1 MKAFNFG
8 MILGRFQG
16 MHIGHVQMIEKALST
31 CEYVL
36 VMVGSSQESF
46 TVRNPFTCK
55 MRMDIIRAAFPKEL
69 ESGKLVLA
77 HMDDMTNENDH
88 TFEWGDYVMHRIQMW
103 KNYFNVPGELDLL
116 ITGEEEDRKK
126 WFRPEEVMKVN
137 QLILSREQLPVS
149 ATMMRQFLI
158 DDNWTEWVRWM
169 PVYES
174 AGARITF
181 GDAREL
187 YDELREEL
195 MRIPHYQQLIK
206 SKTKGV
212 AKP

>member
-16 MHIGHVQMIEKALST
+16 MHIGHVQMIEKALAT
-31 CEYVL
+31 CEHVL
-36 VMVGSSQESF
+36 IMVGSSQESF

-55 MRMDIIRAAFPKEL
+55 VRMDIIRTAFKEEL
-69 ESGKLVLA
+69 DDGRLVLA
-77 HMDDMTNENDH
+77 HIDDMTNENDH
-88 TFEWGDYVMHRIQMW
+88 TYEWGDYVMHRIQMW
-103 KNYFNVPGELDLL
+103 KNYFNISGELDLL

-126 WFRPEEVMKVN
+126 WFRPEEVQKVN
-137 QLILSREQLPVS
+137 QLVLSRQEVPVS

-158 DDNWTEWVRWM
+158 DDNWEAWVGWM

-174 AGARITF
+174 AGGRITF

-187 YDELREEL
+187 YEELREEL
-195 MRIPHYQQLIK
+195 KRIPYYRDLIK
-206 SKTKGV
+206 SEGV
-212 AKP
+212 AQE